1 MTSPLRV
8 ALVGAGL
15 AGRSH
20 ALDIVTDDTLELAG
34 VVTTTSKSAV
44 AAAETFGGKAYQCLD
59 AMLEDRSVD
68 GVVIAVPPCAIF
80 EVLERVTESGRPCLA
95 EKPVAT
101 SKDQILVLAHLA
113 RASSRVVAPFNRRY
127 QPRVRQA
134 RTALEAGEVG
144 EITNVEA
151 VWRGSYRDRFDS
163 GSGTYRASARFREGV
178 LLDSGT
184 HALDAISLLLNGIAD
199 TRIGRVTLSRNQRGT
214 EVEGEV
220 SFTAGPV
227 DVTLRVTDVPRAASC
242 GAWRI
247 QVRGADGE
255 LTLDDRGCAVS
266 DPRGRRR
273 FGLPP
278 AEMTRPVSDIRRVS
292 NGETA
297 LGTGLGE
304 VASLS
309 SLMIAIYDSAPAG
322 CVPWQRPRGKALG
335 RLNGAC

>member
-15 AGRSH
+15 AGQSH

-34 VVTTTSKSAV
+34 IVTISESAV
-44 AAAETFGGKAYQCLD
+44 STVGTFGGKSYPCLD
-59 AMLEDRSVD
+59 AMLDDGSVD
-68 GVVIAVPPCAIF
+68 GVVIAVPPRATF
-80 EVLERVTESGRPCLA
+80 EVLERVTETGRPCLA

-101 SKDQILVLAHLA
+101 SEDQILVLEHLA
-113 RASSRVVAPFNRRY
+113 RASSSVVAPFNRRY
-127 QPRVRQA
+127 QPHVRQA

-151 VWRGSYRDRFDS
+151 VWRGPYRDRFDS

-184 HALDAISLLLNGIAD
+184 HALDAISLLLGGIAD
-199 TRIGRVTLSRNQRGT
+199 ARVGPVRLSRNQRGT
-214 EVEGEV
+214 EVAGEV
-220 SFTAGPV
+220 SFMAGPV
-227 DVTLRVTDVPRAASC
+227 SVALCVTDVPRAPSC

-247 QVRGADGE
+247 RVHGADGK
-255 LTLDDRGCAVS
+255 LTLDDRGCAVA

-273 FGLPP
+273 FALPP
-278 AEMTRPVSDIRRVS
+278 AEMTRPVSDIRRIS
-292 NGETA
+292 IGDTA

-304 VASLS
+304 VAGLS
-309 SLMIAIYDSAPAG
+309 CLMIAIYDSVSAV